1 MGAERTD
8 VFLDFV
14 TVCNTLSFYLAH
26 FDFSAPLSHPIRKV
40 QPAVHE
46 PECAQLL
53 IIPYLCTHLLKKAR
67 ILLQFSRKQLVNAF
81 QLTET
86 STTEK

>member
-26 FDFSAPLSHPIRKV
+26 FDFSAPLSHPNGKV
-40 QPAVHE
+40 QRAVHE

-53 IIPYLCTHLLKKAR
+53 IPYLCTHLLKKAR
-67 ILLQFSRKQLVNAF
+67 ILLQFSGKQLVNAF